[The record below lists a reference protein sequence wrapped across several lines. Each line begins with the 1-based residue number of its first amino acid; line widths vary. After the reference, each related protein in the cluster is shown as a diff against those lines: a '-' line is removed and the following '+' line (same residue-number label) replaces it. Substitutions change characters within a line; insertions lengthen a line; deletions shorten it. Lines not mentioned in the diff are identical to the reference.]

1 MRKLYRTPKDSI
13 LFGVC
18 GGLAEHLN
26 IDPILIRIGVICS
39 FLILGIGLIPYILL
53 AIIIPKKIFD
63 N

>member
-1 MRKLYRTPKDSI
+1 MRKLYRTPKESI

-26 IDPILIRIGVICS
+26 IDPILIRIGFICS